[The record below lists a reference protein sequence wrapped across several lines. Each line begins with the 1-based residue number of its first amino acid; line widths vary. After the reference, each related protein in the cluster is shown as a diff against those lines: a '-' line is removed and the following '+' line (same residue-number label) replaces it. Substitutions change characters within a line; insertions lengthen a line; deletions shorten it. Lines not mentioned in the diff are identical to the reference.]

1 MAPAHGYGTLAIGS
15 CELLLDLARS
25 RRILFFGGKG
35 GVGKTTVS
43 AATALALANEGRR
56 TLLVST
62 DPAHNLGHLFNR
74 EIGPRPVRLAPDL
87 DGLEI
92 DPEATVQEHMS
103 EVASALHSLMPVQL
117 HGEIDKHIA
126 LSQDAPG
133 MQEAAILEKMAEI
146 VEQGRKEYEHVV
158 FDTAPSGH
166 TARLM
171 ALPEMMTAWTEGLI
185 KRRERADRFAEFVRG
200 LGSDSALA
208 EDIVGEKDPAAEKE
222 SRIRSVLNR
231 RRLKFVH
238 LREALEDPEL
248 TSFVIVLVAER
259 LPVLETVEL
268 RSQLRKA
275 GLAIDCLV
283 VNKRLPAGAGEFLEE
298 RRAQQEIHLQ
308 TLGKALPD
316 IPCEHL
322 DLVAQDIAGLE
333 ALKEFSL
340 FLDTGTSG

>member
-1 MAPAHGYGTLAIGS
+1 M
-15 CELLLDLARS
+15 LLDLARS
-25 RRILFFGGKG
+25 RQILFFGGKG

-43 AATALALANEGRR
+43 AATALALANEDRR
-56 TLLVST
+56 VLLVST

-87 DGLEI
+87 DGLEL
-92 DPEATVQEHMS
+92 DPEATVNEHMS
-103 EVASALHSLMPVQL
+103 EVSGALHSLMPVQM

-126 LSQDAPG
+126 LSKDAPG

-146 VEQGRKEYEHVV
+146 VEQGRKDYEHVI

-185 KRRERADRFAEFVRG
+185 QRRERADRFAEFVRG

-208 EDIVGEKDPAAEKE
+208 EDIVGEKNPAAEKE

-231 RRLKFVH
+231 RRLKFVQ
-238 LREALEDPEL
+238 LRDALADPEL

-259 LPVLETVEL
+259 LPVLETIEL
-268 RSQLRKA
+268 RDQLRKA

-308 TLGKALPD
+308 SLGEALPE
-316 IPCEHL
+316 IPREHL
-322 DLVAQDIAGLE
+322 DLVAQDIAGQA
-333 ALKEFSL
+333 ALKEFSQGL
-340 FLDTGTSG
+340 QD

>member
-25 RRILFFGGKG
+25 RQILFFGGKG

-43 AATALALANEGRR
+43 AATALALAGEGKRV
-56 TLLVST
+56 LLVST

-87 DGLEI
+87 DGLEL

-103 EVASALHSLMPVQL
+103 EVSGALHSLMPVQM

-126 LSQDAPG
+126 LSRDAPG

-146 VEQGRKEYEHVV
+146 VEQGRKEYEHVI

-185 KRRERADRFAEFVRG
+185 QRRERADRFAEFVRG

-208 EDIVGEKDPAAEKE
+208 EDIVGEKNPVAEKE
-222 SRIRSVLNR
+222 SRIRGVLNR

-238 LREALEDPEL
+238 LREALADPGL

-259 LPVLETVEL
+259 LPVLETIEL
-268 RSQLRKA
+268 RDQLRKA

-298 RRAQQEIHLQ
+298 RRDQQEFHLQ
-308 TLGKALPD
+308 TLGKALPE

-333 ALKEFSL
+333 ALKKFSAGL
-340 FLDTGTSG
+340 YD

>member
-1 MAPAHGYGTLAIGS
+1 M
-15 CELLLDLARS
+15 LLELARS
-25 RRILFFGGKG
+25 RQILFFGGKG

-43 AATALALANEGRR
+43 AATALALANEDRR
-56 TLLVST
+56 VLLVST

-74 EIGPRPVRLAPDL
+74 EIGPRPVRLSPDL
-87 DGLEI
+87 DGLEL

-103 EVASALHSLMPVQL
+103 EVSGALHSLMPVQM

-126 LSQDAPG
+126 LSRDAPG

-146 VEQGRKEYEHVV
+146 VEQGRKDYEHVI

-185 KRRERADRFAEFVRG
+185 QRRERADRFAEFVRG

-208 EDIVGEKDPAAEKE
+208 EDIVGEKNPAAEKE
-222 SRIRSVLNR
+222 SRIRGVLNR

-238 LREALEDPEL
+238 LRDALADPEQ

-259 LPVLETVEL
+259 LPVLETIEL
-268 RSQLRKA
+268 RDQLRKA

-308 TLGKALPD
+308 SLGEALPE
-316 IPCEHL
+316 IPCKHL
-322 DLVAQDIAGLE
+322 DLVAKDIAGV
-333 ALKEFSL
+333 ASLKEFSKNL
-340 FLDTGTSG
+340 QD